1 MLNPLS
7 LLTPGQSAVIHW
19 LPEQPAIV
27 SRLLDLGFVPGAAV
41 TCTLRRGNGS
51 ISAFLV
57 RNAVIALRKEDA
69 QLILAVQNVFLK
81 FSKTAENMTL
91 SKEVTLF
98 ETDNG
103 CACRQSKRRKE
114 HCF

>member
-69 QLILAVQNVFLK
+69 QLILAEPLPSCCAERLPVVQQNSGEYESFKGGGSL
-81 FSKTAENMTL
+81 
-91 SKEVTLF
+91 
-98 ETDNG
+98 
-103 CACRQSKRRKE
+103 
-114 HCF
+114 

>member
-27 SRLLDLGFVPGAAV
+27 SRLLDLGFVPGSTV
-41 TCTLRRGNGS
+41 TCTLRRGHGS

-69 QLILAVQNVFLK
+69 QLILAELLPSCCAEHLPEAQKNSGEYEV
-81 FSKTAENMTL
+81 SKGGDSL
-91 SKEVTLF
+91 
-98 ETDNG
+98 
-103 CACRQSKRRKE
+103 
-114 HCF
+114 